1 MILFLNTLMRLAKI
15 QRQPV
20 DRLAL
25 QAAVND
31 TEALSPGKEQLEY
44 IKHELNLPNIQWL
57 SSDKVDQTQT
67 PALLFH
73 PENGWSILRAQ
84 NALGQWVVQRQDEQ
98 TNDWVEETPTDLN
111 DFVIARMTLVK
122 PLDIK
127 TSEVFKVVLD
137 AVFQEK
143 SRLQEI
149 IIGGILINIVALA
162 TSLYSM
168 QVYDRVV
175 PTGAQQTLLALT
187 LGVFIAIGFEL
198 LVKFLR
204 SFINERL
211 GDNID
216 RHLAK
221 TIYSRFLSVRLD
233 QLPASVGSLAA
244 QLKGYE
250 TIRNF
255 LVTIPSQ
262 LLVDL
267 PFIIVFTLVIFMIA
281 GPLAFIPF
289 GFAVL
294 SVVIGIVFRSK
305 VERLT
310 KEATESNNLKT
321 GLLVETVEGA
331 ETIKAGQG
339 GWRMLSNWLNTTDEA
354 RVYDLDMRKVS
365 EHSQFWIGS
374 LHQVSYISIVA
385 LGALSVSSG
394 ELSMGG
400 LIACS
405 ILSGRVLN
413 PSSKIPSMLVQWG
426 HVKAALQ
433 GLDRMWSLEDD
444 HHGVDEPILVEKIF
458 GQYHFNDVMVSY
470 DERTALNIK
479 ELKIKPG
486 EKIGIIGPVGSGKST
501 LLKLLSGLFRPTN
514 GTVTLD
520 GVDLSHISK
529 PVLAENIGYIQQEG
543 RLFKGSLRENLILG
557 LVDPGDDLILKAA
570 EITGLHQAV
579 IAKHPMGLQCPIAEG
594 GTGLSGGQKQ
604 LVNLTKVFLRQPSI
618 WLLDEPTASIDR
630 TFEMKV
636 TQALKQNIKP
646 EQTLVLITH
655 KPEMLSLVDRV
666 IVVVDQKIML
676 DGPKD
681 PVLKK
686 LQEKSQ
692 QATQSQQA
700 NTSQAKGASS

>member
-1 MILFLNTLMRLAKI
+1 MVILFNTLMRLARI
-15 QRQPV
+15 QRQPA

-25 QAAVND
+25 QAAVTD
-31 TEALSPGKEQLEY
+31 SSEYADGKSQLEF
-44 IKHELNLPNIQWL
+44 ISKELNLPNIQWL
-57 SSDKVDQTQT
+57 QSQDLDQTQT
-67 PALLFH
+67 PALLFS
-73 PENGWSILRAQ
+73 EGIGWSILRAQ
-84 NALGQWVVQRQDEQ
+84 NALGQWIVQRQDPE
-98 TNDWVEETPTDLN
+98 TNDWIEETPATLDGYL
-111 DFVIARMTLVK
+111 IARMTLVK

-137 AVFQEK
+137 AVTHEK
-143 SRLQEI
+143 SRLKEI
-149 IIGGILINIVALA
+149 IVGGILINIVALA

-198 LVKFLR
+198 IVKFLR

-221 TIYSRFLSVRLD
+221 AIYSRFLNVRLD

-262 LLVDL
+262 LFVDL
-267 PFIIVFTLVIFMIA
+267 PFIIVFTLVIYMIA
-281 GPLAFIPF
+281 GPLAYIPF
-289 GFAVL
+289 GFAIF
-294 SVVIGIVFRSK
+294 SVIIGIVFRRK

-310 KEATESNNLKT
+310 RSATEANNLKT

-354 RVYDLDMRKVS
+354 RVHDLDMRKVS
-365 EHSQFWIGS
+365 EHSQFWIAS
-374 LHQVSYISIVA
+374 LHQISYISIVA
-385 LGALSVSSG
+385 LGALQVSSG
-394 ELSMGG
+394 DLSMGG

-405 ILSGRVLN
+405 ILSGRVLT

-444 HHGVDEPILVEKIF
+444 HHGVDEPVMLEKIH
-458 GQYHFNDVMVSY
+458 GQYHFQNVLVNY

-479 ELKIKPG
+479 DLKIKPG

-529 PVLAENIGYIQQEG
+529 PVLAEHIGYIQQEG

-570 EITGLHQAV
+570 EITGLQQAV

-636 TQALKQNIKP
+636 TQALKQNVQAD
-646 EQTLVLITH
+646 QTLILITH

-666 IVVVDQKIML
+666 IVIADHKIML
-676 DGPKD
+676 DGPKE

-692 QATQSQQA
+692 QATSQQGVV
-700 NTSQAKGASS
+700 Q

>member
-1 MILFLNTLMRLAKI
+1 MRLGRI

-25 QAAVND
+25 QASVEEAVD
-31 TEALSPGKEQLEY
+31 LPTAQSQLELV
-44 IKHELNLPNIQWL
+44 IESLNLPKILWVDAKQI
-57 SSDKVDQTQT
+57 DQTQT
-67 PALLFH
+67 PALLH
-73 PENGWSILRAQ
+73 CESTGWGILRAQ
-84 NALGQWVVQRQDEQ
+84 NALGQWIVQRQDPN
-98 TNDWVEETPTDLN
+98 TNDWIEETPESLEG
-111 DFVIARMTLVK
+111 FVIARVTLVR

-127 TSEVFKVVLD
+127 TSKVFRVVLD
-137 AVFQEK
+137 SVIQEK
-143 SRLQEI
+143 SRLKEI
-149 IIGGILINIVALA
+149 IVGGILINIAALA

-187 LGVFIAIGFEL
+187 LGVFIAITFEL
-198 LVKFLR
+198 VVKFLR
-204 SFINERL
+204 SYINERL

-221 TIYSRFLSVRLD
+221 TIYSRFLNVRLD

-267 PFIIVFTLVIFMIA
+267 PFIFVFTSVIALIA
-281 GPLAFIPF
+281 GPLALIPF
-289 GFAVL
+289 SFAMISVL
-294 SVVIGIVFRSK
+294 IGITFRRK

-310 KEATESNNLKT
+310 REATESNNLKI

-354 RVYDLDMRKVS
+354 RVHDLEMRKVS
-365 EHSQFWIGS
+365 EHSQFWIAS
-374 LHQVSYISIVA
+374 LHQVSYIAIIA
-385 LGALSVSSG
+385 LGALKVSGG

-405 ILSGRVLN
+405 ILSGRVLT
-413 PSSKIPSMLVQWG
+413 PSSKIPNMLVQWG

-433 GLDRMWSLEDD
+433 GLDKMWSLEDD
-444 HHGVDEPILVEKIF
+444 HHGVDEPVLVEKIA
-458 GQYHFNDVMVSY
+458 GQYKFEDVMVSY

-479 ELKIKPG
+479 DLTIKPG
-486 EKIGIIGPVGSGKST
+486 EKIGIIGPVGAGKST
-501 LLKLLSGLFRPTN
+501 LLKLLSGLFRPSL
-514 GTVTLD
+514 GRITLD
-520 GVDLSHISK
+520 GIDLSHISK
-529 PVLAENIGYIQQEG
+529 PVLAEKIGYIQQDA
-543 RLFKGSLRENLILG
+543 RLFKGTLRDNLILG
-557 LVDPGDDLILKAA
+557 LVDPGDDIILKAA
-570 EITGLHQAV
+570 EITGLQQAL
-579 IAKHPMGLQCPIAEG
+579 IGKHPMGLQCPIAEG

-604 LVNLTKVFLRQPSI
+604 LVNLTKVFLRQPQI
-618 WLLDEPTASIDR
+618 WLLDEPTAAIDR
-630 TFEMKV
+630 TFELKV
-636 TQALKQNIKP
+636 TQALKHYIKP
-646 EQTLVLITH
+646 DNSLVLITH

-666 IVVVDQKIML
+666 IVVVDNKIML
-676 DGPKD
+676 DGPKE
-681 PVLKK
+681 PVLQK
-686 LQEKSQ
+686 LQEKN
-692 QATQSQQA
+692 QQA
-700 NTSQAKGASS
+700 NATKGAES

>member
-1 MILFLNTLMRLAKI
+1 MRLGRI

-25 QAAVND
+25 QASVEEAVD
-31 TEALSPGKEQLEY
+31 LPTAQSQLELV
-44 IKHELNLPNIQWL
+44 IESLNLPKILWVDAKQI
-57 SSDKVDQTQT
+57 DQTQT
-67 PALLFH
+67 PALLH
-73 PENGWSILRAQ
+73 CESTGWGILRAQ
-84 NALGQWVVQRQDEQ
+84 NALGQWIVQRQDPN
-98 TNDWVEETPTDLN
+98 TNDWIEETPESLEG
-111 DFVIARMTLVK
+111 FVIARVTLVR

-127 TSEVFKVVLD
+127 TSKVFRVVLD
-137 AVFQEK
+137 SVIQEK
-143 SRLQEI
+143 SRLKEI
-149 IIGGILINIVALA
+149 IVGGILINIAALA

-187 LGVFIAIGFEL
+187 LGVFIAITFEL
-198 LVKFLR
+198 VVKFLR
-204 SFINERL
+204 SYINERL

-221 TIYSRFLSVRLD
+221 TIYSRFLNVRLD

-267 PFIIVFTLVIFMIA
+267 PFIFVFTSVIALIA
-281 GPLAFIPF
+281 GPLALIPF
-289 GFAVL
+289 SFAMISVL
-294 SVVIGIVFRSK
+294 IGITFRRK

-310 KEATESNNLKT
+310 REATESNNLKI

-354 RVYDLDMRKVS
+354 RVHDLEMRKVS
-365 EHSQFWIGS
+365 EHSQFWIAS
-374 LHQVSYISIVA
+374 LHQVSYIAIIA
-385 LGALSVSSG
+385 LGALKVSGG

-405 ILSGRVLN
+405 ILSGRVLT
-413 PSSKIPSMLVQWG
+413 PSSKIPNMLVQWG

-433 GLDRMWSLEDD
+433 GLDKMWSLEDD
-444 HHGVDEPILVEKIF
+444 HHGVDEPVLVEKIA
-458 GQYHFNDVMVSY
+458 GQYKFEDVMVSY

-479 ELKIKPG
+479 DLTIKPG
-486 EKIGIIGPVGSGKST
+486 EKIGIIGPVGAGKST
-501 LLKLLSGLFRPTN
+501 LLKLLSGLFRPSL
-514 GTVTLD
+514 GRITLD
-520 GVDLSHISK
+520 GIDLSHISK
-529 PVLAENIGYIQQEG
+529 PVLAEKIGYIQQDA
-543 RLFKGSLRENLILG
+543 RLFKGTLRDNLILG
-557 LVDPGDDLILKAA
+557 LVDPGDDIILKAA
-570 EITGLHQAV
+570 EITGLQQAL
-579 IAKHPMGLQCPIAEG
+579 IGKHPMGLQCPIAEG

-604 LVNLTKVFLRQPSI
+604 LVNLTKVFLRQPQI
-618 WLLDEPTASIDR
+618 WLLDEPTAAIDR
-630 TFEMKV
+630 TFELKV
-636 TQALKQNIKP
+636 TQALKHYIKP
-646 EQTLVLITH
+646 DNSLVLITH

-666 IVVVDQKIML
+666 IVVVDNKIML
-676 DGPKD
+676 DGPKE
-681 PVLKK
+681 PVLQK
-686 LQEKSQ
+686 LQEKNQ
-692 QATQSQQA
+692 QASAT
-700 NTSQAKGASS
+700 KGAES

>member
-1 MILFLNTLMRLAKI
+1 MRLARI
-15 QRQPV
+15 QRQPA

-25 QAAVND
+25 QQAAS
-31 TEALSPGKEQLEY
+31 ESAAKKEGQAQLEFVVQQL
-44 IKHELNLPNIQWL
+44 HLPKILWL
-57 SSDKVDQTQT
+57 KPSEIDQSLT
-67 PALLFH
+67 PALMFH
-73 PENGWSILRAQ
+73 AELGWCILRAQ
-84 NALGQWVVQRQDEQ
+84 NALGQWIVQRQDAE
-98 TNDWVEETPTDLN
+98 TNDWLEETPETLD
-111 DFVIARMTLVK
+111 DYIIARINLVK

-127 TSEVFKVVLD
+127 TSKVFRVVLD
-137 AVFQEK
+137 AVLSER
-143 SRLQEI
+143 SRLKEVI
-149 IIGGILINIVALA
+149 VGGILINVVALA

-175 PTGAQQTLLALT
+175 PTGAEQTLLALT

-198 LVKFLR
+198 IVKFLR
-204 SFINERL
+204 SNINERL

-221 TIYSRFLSVRLD
+221 VIYSRFLGVRLD

-267 PFIIVFTLVIFMIA
+267 PFIIVFTSVLYLI
-281 GPLAFIPF
+281 GGQLAIIPF
-289 GFAVL
+289 TFAVI
-294 SVVIGIVFRSK
+294 SVILGIIFRRK

-310 KEATESNNLKT
+310 RDATEANNLKT

-339 GWRMLSNWLNTTDEA
+339 GWRMLSRWLNTTDEA
-354 RVYDLDMRKVS
+354 RVHDLDMRKVS
-365 EHSQFWIGS
+365 EHSQFVIAS
-374 LHQVSYISIVA
+374 LHQVSYILIIA
-385 LGALSVSSG
+385 TGALKVSGG

-405 ILSGRVLN
+405 ILSGRILT
-413 PSSKIPSMLVQWG
+413 PSSKIPNMLVQWG

-444 HHGVDEPILVEKIF
+444 HYGVDQPVVVEKVQ
-458 GQYHFNDVMVSY
+458 GQYNFQDVLVNY

-479 ELKIKPG
+479 DLKVKPG
-486 EKIGIIGPVGSGKST
+486 EKIGIIGPVGAGKST
-501 LLKLLSGLFRPTN
+501 LLKLLSGLFKPTS
-514 GTVTLD
+514 GRVMLD
-520 GVDLSHISK
+520 GIDLSHISK
-529 PVLAENIGYIQQEG
+529 PIIAEQIGYVQQEG
-543 RLFKGSLRENLILG
+543 RLFSGTLRENLILG
-557 LVDPGDDLILKAA
+557 LVDPGDDAILHAA
-570 EITGLHQAV
+570 EISGLQQAL

-604 LVNLTKVFLRQPSI
+604 LVNLTKVFLRQPKI

-630 TFEMKV
+630 TFELKV
-636 TQALKQNIKP
+636 IAALKQHIQSNN
-646 EQTLVLITH
+646 TLVLITH
-655 KPEMLSLVDRV
+655 KPEMLSLVERV
-666 IVVVDQKIML
+666 IVVVDNKIML
-676 DGPKD
+676 DGPKE
-681 PVLKK
+681 PVLQK
-686 LQEKSQ
+686 LQEKTQ
-692 QATQSQQA
+692 QA
-700 NTSQAKGASS
+700 ASKQPGGQV

>member
-1 MILFLNTLMRLAKI
+1 MSQFLNTLMRLSRL
-15 QRQPV
+15 QRQPI

-25 QAAVND
+25 QASIEEAQSETQPQEQIKYI
-31 TEALSPGKEQLEY
+31 TEV
-44 IKHELNLPNIQWL
+44 LNLPKPIWL
-57 SSDKVDQTQT
+57 KVDGMDQTQT
-67 PALLFH
+67 PALLHHHEF
-73 PENGWSILRAQ
+73 GWSILRAQ
-84 NALGQWVVQRQDEQ
+84 NALGQWIVQRQDLK
-98 TNDWVEETPTDLN
+98 TNDWIEETPADLSEYI
-111 DFVIARMTLVK
+111 IARMTLSR

-127 TSEVFKVVLD
+127 TSEVFKVVLG
-137 AVFQEK
+137 AVMQEK
-143 SRLQEI
+143 SRLKEI
-149 IIGGILINIVALA
+149 ILGGILINFAALA

-168 QVYDRVV
+168 QVYDRVI

-187 LGVFIAIGFEL
+187 LGVMIFILFEL
-198 LVKFLR
+198 TVKFLR
-204 SFINERL
+204 SFINEKL

-221 TIYSRFLSVRLD
+221 VIFSRFLQVRLD

-267 PFIIVFTLVIFMIA
+267 PFIFIFTLVIFFIA
-281 GPLAFIPF
+281 GPLAFIPLS
-289 GFAVL
+289 FAMI
-294 SVVIGIVFRSK
+294 SVIIGITFRSK

-310 KEATESNNLKT
+310 SEATEANNLKT

-374 LHQVSYISIVA
+374 LHQISYVSIIA
-385 LGALSVSSG
+385 FGALKVSAG

-405 ILSGRVLN
+405 ILSGRVLT
-413 PSSKIPSMLVQWG
+413 PSSKIPNMLVQWG

-433 GLDRMWSLEDD
+433 GLDRMWKLEDD
-444 HHGVDEPILVEKIF
+444 HHGIDEPVLLESIAGE
-458 GQYHFNDVMVSY
+458 YHFEDVLVSY

-479 ELKIKPG
+479 DLKIKPG
-486 EKIGIIGPVGSGKST
+486 EKIGIIGPVGAGKST
-501 LLKLLSGLFRPTN
+501 LLKLISGLFRPTS
-514 GTVTLD
+514 GRITLD
-520 GVDLSHISK
+520 GIDLSHISK
-529 PVLAENIGYIQQEG
+529 PVLAEKIGYIQQDG
-543 RLFKGSLRENLILG
+543 RLFKGTLRENLILG
-557 LVDPGDDLILKAA
+557 LVDPGDEAILAAA
-570 EITGLHQAV
+570 ESTGLHQAL
-579 IAKHPMGLQCPIAEG
+579 IAKHPMGLDCPIAEG

-604 LVNLTKVFLRQPSI
+604 LVNLTKVFLRRPQI
-618 WLLDEPTASIDR
+618 WLLDEPTAAIDR
-630 TFEMKV
+630 TFELRV
-636 TQALKQNIKP
+636 TQALKQQITSNNG
-646 EQTLVLITH
+646 LVLITH

-666 IVVVDQKIML
+666 IVVVDNKIIL
-676 DGPKD
+676 DGPKE

-686 LQEKSQ
+686 LQEKTQ
-692 QATQSQQA
+692 QAG
-700 NTSQAKGASS
+700 AKGVAQ